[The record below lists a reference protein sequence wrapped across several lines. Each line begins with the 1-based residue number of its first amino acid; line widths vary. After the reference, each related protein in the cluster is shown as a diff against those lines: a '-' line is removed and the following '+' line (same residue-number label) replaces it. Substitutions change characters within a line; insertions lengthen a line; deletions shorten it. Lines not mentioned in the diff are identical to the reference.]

1 MSGVNVGRQPALS
14 AVLAV
19 RDEESMLR
27 PCLELLTF
35 ADEIVVVVDARTRDA
50 TEEIAREYTP
60 RVHVKTFADFSTQKN
75 YAIDQATSDWV
86 LSIDADERV
95 TPALAQEIAAAIRA
109 PSEYV
114 SFRIPRWHFFFGKR
128 FRHGGWDNDK
138 PIRLVRRGAARFVG
152 EIHEVLTVDGPI
164 GELKAPIW
172 HFTHRNIESMLLKT
186 ANFGEVQA
194 RELAALTPR
203 VTTSKLFRVLVGEM
217 YSRLLRGRGWR
228 DGFEGVVESLYQP
241 FSLFCVHVM
250 LWERQ
255 LQPSLEE
262 RYRQLEEQA
271 RRAS

>member
-1 MSGVNVGRQPALS
+1 VNAGQPPTLS

-27 PCLELLTF
+27 QCLDLLKF

-60 RVHVKTFADFSTQKN
+60 HVHLKTFADFSTQKN
-75 YAIDQATSDWV
+75 YAIDQATSDWALAV
-86 LSIDADERV
+86 DADERV
-95 TPALAQEIAAAIRA
+95 TPALADEIVAAIRE
-109 PSEYV
+109 PSEHV
-114 SFRIPRWHFFFGKR
+114 AFRMPRWHFFFGKR

-138 PIRLVRRGAARFVG
+138 PIRLIRRGAARYAG
-152 EIHEVLTVDGPI
+152 EIHEVLTVDGAI
-164 GELKAPIW
+164 DELQAPIW
-172 HFTHRNIESMLLKT
+172 HFTHRDIESMLLKT
-186 ANFGEVQA
+186 ANFGQVQA

-203 VTTSKLFRVLVGEM
+203 VTTGTLFRIMVGEM
-217 YSRLLRGRGWR
+217 YSRLVKGRGWR
-228 DGFEGVVESLYQP
+228 DGVEGVIESLYQP

-255 LQPSLEE
+255 LQPSLDE

-271 RRAS
+271 RRAT